1 MTTYCLLTFSSV
13 EEHLQ
18 RCGSDRNISRSEKP
32 KRDKTIQNSPDM
44 EDQEME
50 AETETSADYMD
61 DLSDVSSEESVEL
74 SNPFDAL
81 KEVDSEVSLEDDLG
95 SNSVSMVMGNS
106 VKNPKLKFYQQ
117 DSVTEDGGDGDD
129 VKTDKNVNNNDQIPS
144 QGTVAKDEGI
154 AIDTVKKFSGLDKA
168 AVIGINPY
176 VNEEHADFKKFILN
190 LATRAKDNLI
200 IITTSD
206 NIKQQLDTLMQ

>member
-1 MTTYCLLTFSSV
+1 
-13 EEHLQ
+13 
-18 RCGSDRNISRSEKP
+18 
-32 KRDKTIQNSPDM
+32 
-44 EDQEME
+44 ME
-50 AETETSADYMD
+50 AETETGTDYMD

-95 SNSVSMVMGNS
+95 SNSVSMVTGNS

-117 DSVTEDGGDGDD
+117 DSVTEDGSDSDD
-129 VKTDKNVNNNDQIPS
+129 VKTDKNVNNDLIPI
-144 QGTVAKDEGI
+144 QGAVVRDEGI

>member
-1 MTTYCLLTFSSV
+1 MTKHRRSLDTTKPETVCVQDVASSSGGDYT
-13 EEHLQ
+13 EE
-18 RCGSDRNISRSEKP
+18 
-32 KRDKTIQNSPDM
+32 
-44 EDQEME
+44 
-50 AETETSADYMD
+50 
-61 DLSDVSSEESVEL
+61 LSDISSDESFEI

-81 KEVDSEVSLEDDLG
+81 ESDDSEVDAVG
-95 SNSVSMVMGNS
+95 SKSRQ
-106 VKNPKLKFYQQ
+106 KLKFYQQ
-117 DSVTEDGGDGDD
+117 DSVTEDGEELDD
-129 VKTDKNVNNNDQIPS
+129 PTMATVCNNNEVKS
-144 QGTVAKDEGI
+144 ENSVAKETGF

-206 NIKQQLDTLMQ
+206 KIKQKLDTMAK